1 MSVLAGEK
9 AALTADNT
17 NAQSKLDA
25 TTASLIDDLVNS
37 RQQIETGLQD
47 W

>member
-1 MSVLAGEK
+1 MATLAGEK

-17 NAQSKLDA
+17 NAQTKLDA
-25 TTASLIDDLVNS
+25 TTAGLIDDLVNS
-37 RQQIETGLQD
+37 RQQIEIGLED